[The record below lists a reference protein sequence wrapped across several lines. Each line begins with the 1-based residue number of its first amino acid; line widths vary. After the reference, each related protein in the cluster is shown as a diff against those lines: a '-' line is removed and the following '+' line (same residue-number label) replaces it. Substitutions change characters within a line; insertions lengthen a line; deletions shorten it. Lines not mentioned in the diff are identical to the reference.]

1 MQELK
6 RNYNHKIMETKKCSK
21 CGRELPV
28 SEFWKNITKDDGLQ
42 DYCKDCGK
50 EYFKKRNK
58 PSTNNLKKVFSNPD
72 LAKFTHRQLI
82 DELKARGY
90 SGELLYTQK
99 ITL

>member
-50 EYFKKRNK
+50 NYFKNRKAE
-58 PSTNNLKKVFSNPD
+58 PSSSLKKVYSNPD
-72 LAKFTHRQLI
+72 LAKFTPKQLME
-82 DELKARGY
+82 ELKARGY
-90 SGELLYTQK
+90 SGELKYIQIIKL
-99 ITL
+99 